1 MARKKTTTTVE
12 ETEVNTPEPEA
23 APELSPGQ
31 LSIAERL
38 SQIIDPDD
46 MDGVFC
52 RIYRQTGNPRQPVR
66 EFLERVDGVL
76 VDDEY
81 LAENYGGGSYFV
93 RYVYRENGVLKNTSG
108 TFNISESYRG
118 KNGAGGVL
126 GGSVQNPL
134 ASFMQGFTLDKV
146 TTLIAAFKEL
156 RETLAPPKPSVD
168 MTELLKA
175 VLASKQQPLSDAVV
189 IEALKGAQRPQQQP
203 QNLLEQ
209 VRQLQEVKQLI
220 KDEPPTVQEEEDEE
234 EKGEPMKILIETA
247 LGMLPAFLQANNNN
261 FEKTGAQ
268 FRDNTLIKGLLAKSP
283 NLAGEFVDA
292 ARREYGD
299 EKAKELARGF
309 GLNVEYVEPAPEN
322 PEQIVQEQTQ
332 VTGA

>member
-12 ETEVNTPEPEA
+12 ETELNTPEPEA
-23 APELSPGQ
+23 APELAPGQ

-52 RIYRQTGNPRQPVR
+52 RIYRQIGNPRQPIR
-66 EFLERVDGVL
+66 EYIVRVDGYL
-76 VDDEY
+76 VDEEY
-81 LAENYGGGSYFV
+81 LAENYGGGCYFV
-93 RYVYRENGVLKNTSG
+93 RYVYKENGVLKNTSG

-126 GGSVQNPL
+126 GSSVQNTL
-134 ASFMQGFTLDKV
+134 ASFMQGLTIDKA
-146 TTLIAAFKEL
+146 IAAFREF
-156 RETLAPPKPSVD
+156 RETIAPPKPSVD

-175 VLASKQQPLSDAVV
+175 VLASKQQPLSDAIV

-220 KDEPPTVQEEEDEE
+220 KEEPTTVQDDDEE
-234 EKGEPMKILIETA
+234 ENNGGKMNGIIPMAIE
-247 LGMLPAFLQANNNN
+247 MLSTFLKTNNQNYEAAGAHFKNN
-261 FEKTGAQ
+261 SIV
-268 FRDNTLIKGLLAKSP
+268 NNLLAKDPS
-283 NLAGEFVDA
+283 LREQFIAA
-292 ARREYGD
+292 ARVEYGD
-299 EKAKELARGF
+299 EKTQELARGF
-309 GLNVEYVEPAPEN
+309 GLNVHFIE
-322 PEQIVQEQTQ
+322 PEQPGDQPAIEQ
-332 VTGA
+332 GATNG